1 MTRKKPDPSEI
12 HQRLDE
18 QIELAGWLQ
27 RAAMPHDETLAGAA
41 LQLAVLAMAL
51 TTHVGKL
58 REIRSAWF
66 GLDQPLVTKCR
77 RHAV

>member
-1 MTRKKPDPSEI
+1 
-12 HQRLDE
+12 
-18 QIELAGWLQ
+18 
-27 RAAMPHDETLAGAA
+27 
-41 LQLAVLAMAL
+41 VLAMAL